1 MFASLNVLKELQK
14 HYETNPKD
22 PLKGIIW
29 HTQGSGKTALT
40 YHLTKLIR
48 DFFSPLNKKTKFYFI
63 VDRLDLLEQAK
74 NEFLKRGLC
83 AHEAEN
89 KEDLSQKLKSSSVF
103 ENPQGNDEIIVVNIQ
118 KFKAPNEEKSPN
130 EDLSDSA
137 PKEIVSKTELQ
148 EAAKDNHDLQRV
160 FIIDEA
166 HRSYDPKGCFYANL
180 IECDKTAIKIALTG
194 TPLLEDNAQDKA
206 TKNTFGDYLHTYSY
220 AESIKDRHTLKL
232 QLEIIE
238 KSYKEKLQAIYRL
251 LQESITIEDI
261 EVKKETIFNH
271 ERYIKE
277 MLFYIIRDL
286 LFFRLGNNDEN
297 LKAMVVCFSSKQ
309 AKLANLLFNEVQEK
323 VLQENPNLKILK
335 KLQSSLILHN
345 EQEVKEKIYSFKHE
359 DTDIVFVFNM
369 LLTGFDL
376 PSLKRLYIHREL
388 KDHNLLQALARVNRS
403 YNNMSFG
410 YLIDFVGIKENY
422 DKTTDDYLKELNQFN
437 QSDSNIKDNL
447 KDMFADRKTLEKD
460 IKNAYDDLFNY
471 PIDDIEGMTS
481 AIVSMSEMNELLK
494 VSRAINT
501 LKERYNLIR
510 TSNDEKILS
519 LKEKM
524 DIEKISKISSMLHKK
539 AKQLHA
545 LKNINEP
552 KNPNDLIVLEDLIA
566 LLDFK
571 IEFKESKEL
580 HFKEREE
587 ISAKQKQAK
596 EMLEKIPDQQDKE
609 IQKFYKDFNKD
620 EKEDFFITLTDK
632 RLPKLAYDELLSY
645 LFEKHFNDNDLHLK
659 LDIIFNRISSNNA
672 ELFNTTSTDKTTIA
686 LFESISPYVNE
697 ESKRANFTRVLL
709 DKLKKFNFKQAF
721 LNLQNQQGYDFFAP
735 IFEYLIKDYNNNSGG
750 KYAEYYTPLS
760 IASII
765 AKLLIDEPTQS
776 VKIYDPSAGTGTL
789 LMALA
794 HQIGTDSCTLYAQDI
809 SQKSLRMLKLN
820 LILNDLTHSLKN
832 AIEGNTLTNPYHSKE
847 CKGKMDY
854 IVSNPPFKLDFSNE
868 HAEISQNKNDFFLG
882 VPNIPKNDKSKM
894 PIYTLFFQHCLNM
907 LSNKGKGAIIVPT
920 GFISAKSGIENKIVR
935 HLVDEKLVYG
945 VVCMPSQVFAN
956 TSTNVSIIFFQK
968 TPSAKEVVLID
979 ASKLGEEYTENK
991 NKKTRLRTSDI
1002 DLILETF
1009 NNKTPKADFC
1019 ALVSFDEITEKNYS
1033 LNPGQYFIIEDTS
1046 EKISQAEF
1054 ENLMQQYSSE
1064 LTSLFDESQ
1073 SLQQEILETLKGVR
1087 FE

>member
-14 HYETNPKD
+14 HYGTNPNPKD

-83 AHEAEN
+83 VHEAEN
-89 KEDLSQKLKSSSVF
+89 KEDLSQKLKNASVF
-103 ENPQGNDEIIVVNIQ
+103 EGPQGNDEIIVVNIQ
-118 KFKAPNEEKSPN
+118 KFKSPNEEKAPN
-130 EDLSDSA
+130 EDPSSA

-148 EAAKDNHDLQRV
+148 EATKDNHDLQRV

-206 TKNTFGDYLHTYSY
+206 TKNTFGNYLHTYSY

-271 ERYIKE
+271 ERYIKV
-277 MLFYIIRDL
+277 MLSYIIRDL
-286 LFFRLGNNDEN
+286 LNFRRVNNDEN
-297 LKAMVVCFSSKQ
+297 LKAMVICFSSTQ
-309 AKLANLLFNEVQEK
+309 ARLANLLFNEVQEK

-335 KLQSSLILHN
+335 KLQSSLILHD

-376 PSLKRLYIHREL
+376 PNLKRLYIHREL

-403 YNNMSFG
+403 YKNMSFG

-447 KDMFADRKTLEKD
+447 KDMFADRNILEKD

-471 PIDDIEGMTS
+471 PIDDIEAMTS
-481 AIVSMSEMNELLK
+481 AIVGISGMNELLK

-510 TSNDEKILS
+510 TSSDEKILS

-552 KNPNDLIVLEDLIA
+552 KNPNDLIILEDLIT

-580 HFKEREE
+580 RFKEKEE
-587 ISAKQKQAK
+587 ITTKQKQAK
-596 EMLEKIPDQQDKE
+596 EILEKIPDQQDKE
-609 IQKFYKDFNKD
+609 IQKFYKDFSKLLQTPTTSQNFEEISHSYDAIISQLKQHKEQTTHLLNK
-620 EKEDFFITLTDK
+620 
-632 RLPKLAYDELLSY
+632 Y
-645 LFEKHFNDNDLHLK
+645 DNDLSYAITHKRLHKRLMEQNISKGIFTLLSALK
-659 LDIIFNRISSNNA
+659 KAIDERIS
-672 ELFNTTSTDKTTIA
+672 
-686 LFESISPYVNE
+686 
-697 ESKRANFTRVLL
+697 KR
-709 DKLKKFNFKQAF
+709 
-721 LNLQNQQGYDFFAP
+721 
-735 IFEYLIKDYNNNSGG
+735 
-750 KYAEYYTPLS
+750 
-760 IASII
+760 
-765 AKLLIDEPTQS
+765 
-776 VKIYDPSAGTGTL
+776 
-789 LMALA
+789 
-794 HQIGTDSCTLYAQDI
+794 
-809 SQKSLRMLKLN
+809 
-820 LILNDLTHSLKN
+820 
-832 AIEGNTLTNPYHSKE
+832 
-847 CKGKMDY
+847 
-854 IVSNPPFKLDFSNE
+854 
-868 HAEISQNKNDFFLG
+868 
-882 VPNIPKNDKSKM
+882 
-894 PIYTLFFQHCLNM
+894 
-907 LSNKGKGAIIVPT
+907 
-920 GFISAKSGIENKIVR
+920 
-935 HLVDEKLVYG
+935 
-945 VVCMPSQVFAN
+945 
-956 TSTNVSIIFFQK
+956 
-968 TPSAKEVVLID
+968 
-979 ASKLGEEYTENK
+979 
-991 NKKTRLRTSDI
+991 
-1002 DLILETF
+1002 
-1009 NNKTPKADFC
+1009 
-1019 ALVSFDEITEKNYS
+1019 
-1033 LNPGQYFIIEDTS
+1033 
-1046 EKISQAEF
+1046 
-1054 ENLMQQYSSE
+1054 
-1064 LTSLFDESQ
+1064 
-1073 SLQQEILETLKGVR
+1073 QEILEDKDYLENAIKVELREAFKKNPSLKDLEKEEELIVQTLFNNLTQNHHQGNSHA
-1087 FE
+1087 

>member
-14 HYETNPKD
+14 HYENNPKD

-83 AHEAEN
+83 VHEAEN
-89 KEDLSQKLKSSSVF
+89 KEDLSQKLKNSSVF
-103 ENPQGNDEIIVVNIQ
+103 EGSQGNDEIIVVNIQ
-118 KFKAPNEEKSPN
+118 KFKAPNEEKAPN
-130 EDLSDSA
+130 EDPSSA

-148 EAAKDNHDLQRV
+148 ESVQNSHNLQRV

-206 TKNTFGDYLHTYSY
+206 TKNTFGNYLHTYSY

-232 QLEIIE
+232 QLESIE
-238 KSYKEKLQAIYRL
+238 KSYKEKLQKIYRL

-271 ERYIKE
+271 EGYIKE
-277 MLFYIIRDL
+277 MLYYIIRDL
-286 LFFRLGNNDEN
+286 LNFRRVNNDEN
-297 LKAMVVCFSSKQ
+297 LKAMVVCFSSAQ
-309 AKLANLLFNEVQEK
+309 AKLANWLFNEVQEK
-323 VLQENPNLKILK
+323 VLQENPNLRILK
-335 KLQSSLILHN
+335 KLQSSLILHD
-345 EQEVKEKIYSFKHE
+345 EQEVKEKIHSFKHE

-376 PSLKRLYIHREL
+376 PNLKRLYIHREL

-460 IKNAYDDLFNY
+460 IKNAYDDLFDY

-481 AIVSMSEMNELLK
+481 TIVSISEMNELLK

-524 DIEKISKISSMLHKK
+524 DIEKISKISSMLSKK

-552 KNPNDLIVLEDLIA
+552 KNPNDLIILEDLIA

-580 HFKEREE
+580 RFKEKEE
-587 ISAKQKQAK
+587 ISAKYKQAK
-596 EMLEKIPDQQDKE
+596 EMLEKIPDKQDKE
-609 IQKFYKDFNKD
+609 VQKISKELSKLIQEPLTNHNFEEISHSYSVIISQLKQH
-620 EKEDFFITLTDK
+620 KEQTTNLLSKYDNDRAYVITHK
-632 RLPKLAYDELLSY
+632 RLHDRLMEENISKGIFTLLSA
-645 LFEKHFNDNDLHLK
+645 LK
-659 LDIIFNRISSNNA
+659 KSIDERISKRQ
-672 ELFNTTSTDKTTIA
+672 EIL
-686 LFESISPYVNE
+686 NE
-697 ESKRANFTRVLL
+697 E
-709 DKLKKFNFKQAF
+709 
-721 LNLQNQQGYDFFAP
+721 
-735 IFEYLIKDYNNNSGG
+735 DY
-750 KYAEYYTPLS
+750 
-760 IASII
+760 
-765 AKLLIDEPTQS
+765 
-776 VKIYDPSAGTGTL
+776 
-789 LMALA
+789 
-794 HQIGTDSCTLYAQDI
+794 
-809 SQKSLRMLKLN
+809 
-820 LILNDLTHSLKN
+820 LKN
-832 AIEGNTLTNPYHSKE
+832 AIKLELRNAFKENPSLKDLEKE
-847 CKGKMDY
+847 KEL
-854 IVSNPPFKLDFSNE
+854 I
-868 HAEISQNKNDFFLG
+868 IQ
-882 VPNIPKNDKSKM
+882 
-894 PIYTLFFQHCLNM
+894 TLFN
-907 LSNKGKGAIIVPT
+907 
-920 GFISAKSGIENKIVR
+920 
-935 HLVDEKLVYG
+935 
-945 VVCMPSQVFAN
+945 
-956 TSTNVSIIFFQK
+956 
-968 TPSAKEVVLID
+968 
-979 ASKLGEEYTENK
+979 
-991 NKKTRLRTSDI
+991 
-1002 DLILETF
+1002 
-1009 NNKTPKADFC
+1009 
-1019 ALVSFDEITEKNYS
+1019 
-1033 LNPGQYFIIEDTS
+1033 
-1046 EKISQAEF
+1046 
-1054 ENLMQQYSSE
+1054 E
-1064 LTSLFDESQ
+1064 LQNHHQGNSHAQ
-1073 SLQQEILETLKGVR
+1073 
-1087 FE
+1087 

>member
-83 AHEAEN
+83 VHEAEN
-89 KEDLSQKLKSSSVF
+89 KEDLSQKLKNSRVF
-103 ENPQGNDEIIVVNIQ
+103 EGPQGNDEIIVVNIQ

-130 EDLSDSA
+130 EDPSNST

-148 EAAKDNHDLQRV
+148 ESIQNSRNLQRV

-206 TKNTFGDYLHTYSY
+206 TKKTFGDYLHTYSY
-220 AESIKDRHTLKL
+220 TESIKDKHTLKL
-232 QLEIIE
+232 QLESIE
-238 KSYKEKLQAIYRL
+238 TSYKEKLQEIYRL
-251 LQESITIEDI
+251 LQESITIENT

-277 MLFYIIRDL
+277 MLSYIIRDL
-286 LFFRLGNNDEN
+286 LDFRRLNDDEN
-297 LKAMVVCFSSKQ
+297 LKAMVVCFSSAQ
-309 AKLANLLFNEVQEK
+309 AKLANWLFNEVQEK
-323 VLQENPNLKILK
+323 VLQENPNLRILK
-335 KLQSSLILHN
+335 KLQSSLILHD
-345 EQEVKEKIYSFKHE
+345 EQEVKEKIYSFKHK

-376 PSLKRLYIHREL
+376 PNLKRLYIHREL

-437 QSDSNIKDNL
+437 QSDFNIKDNL
-447 KDMFADRKTLEKD
+447 KDMFADRKFLEKD

-471 PIDDIEGMTS
+471 PIDDIEAMTS
-481 AIVSMSEMNELLK
+481 AIVGISGMNELLK

-524 DIEKISKISSMLHKK
+524 DIEKINKISSMLHKK
-539 AKQLHA
+539 AKHLHA

-552 KNPNDLIVLEDLIA
+552 KNPNDLMILEDLIA

-580 HFKEREE
+580 RFKEKEE
-587 ISAKQKQAK
+587 ISAKYKQAK
-596 EMLEKIPDQQDKE
+596 EMLEKIPDKQDKE
-609 IQKFYKDFNKD
+609 IQKISKELSKLIQEPLTNDNFDGISHSYSAIISQLKQHKEQTTNLLNKYNND
-620 EKEDFFITLTDK
+620 RAYVITHK
-632 RLPKLAYDELLSY
+632 RLHDRLMEENISKGIFTLLS
-645 LFEKHFNDNDLHLK
+645 
-659 LDIIFNRISSNNA
+659 A
-672 ELFNTTSTDKTTIA
+672 
-686 LFESISPYVNE
+686 
-697 ESKRANFTRVLL
+697 
-709 DKLKKFNFKQAF
+709 LKKALDARIFK
-721 LNLQNQQGYDFFAP
+721 
-735 IFEYLIKDYNNNSGG
+735 
-750 KYAEYYTPLS
+750 
-760 IASII
+760 
-765 AKLLIDEPTQS
+765 
-776 VKIYDPSAGTGTL
+776 
-789 LMALA
+789 
-794 HQIGTDSCTLYAQDI
+794 
-809 SQKSLRMLKLN
+809 R
-820 LILNDLTHSLKN
+820 
-832 AIEGNTLTNPYHSKE
+832 
-847 CKGKMDY
+847 
-854 IVSNPPFKLDFSNE
+854 
-868 HAEISQNKNDFFLG
+868 
-882 VPNIPKNDKSKM
+882 
-894 PIYTLFFQHCLNM
+894 
-907 LSNKGKGAIIVPT
+907 
-920 GFISAKSGIENKIVR
+920 
-935 HLVDEKLVYG
+935 
-945 VVCMPSQVFAN
+945 
-956 TSTNVSIIFFQK
+956 
-968 TPSAKEVVLID
+968 
-979 ASKLGEEYTENK
+979 
-991 NKKTRLRTSDI
+991 
-1002 DLILETF
+1002 
-1009 NNKTPKADFC
+1009 
-1019 ALVSFDEITEKNYS
+1019 
-1033 LNPGQYFIIEDTS
+1033 
-1046 EKISQAEF
+1046 
-1054 ENLMQQYSSE
+1054 
-1064 LTSLFDESQ
+1064 
-1073 SLQQEILETLKGVR
+1073 QEILNEETTLKTAIKAELRDAFKENPSLKDLEKETEFITQTLFNELTQNHHQGNLNA
-1087 FE
+1087 

>member
-1 MFASLNVLKELQK
+1 MPYNEITRVQIPALVHLAKLGYNFISQKNKPKLDTATNILTHSFTQAFEHLNPTKNAKDSLAEMKKRLNYDDLGKSFYEYLLKSENQIIDFDNPNNNLYEMMAELPYKSFRPDITLFINGLPLVNIEVKQPYAKKGITEEKNRHIKRYENPENKVFYNLAQIWLFSDNLPYDENNPDQGAFYSASYSPIFQRFVEADRLDITPPTENDQNHQNHRLLEEIQKRVLNEFNLKDTDTPKSPKDTPTNSLLTSFCSQKRLCFILKYGISFLKEKSEFKKHIWRYAQMFASLNVLKELQK

-48 DFFSPLNKKTKFYFI
+48 DFFSPLGKKTKFYFI

-118 KFKAPNEEKSPN
+118 RFKAPNEEKSPN
-130 EDLSDSA
+130 EDPSNSA
-137 PKEIVSKTELQ
+137 PKEIISKTELQ
-148 EAAKDNHDLQRV
+148 ESIQNSRNLQRV

-180 IECDKTAIKIALTG
+180 IECDKTAVKIALTG

-206 TKNTFGDYLHTYSY
+206 TRNTFGNYLHTYSY

-238 KSYKEKLQAIYRL
+238 KSYKEKLQKIYRL

-277 MLFYIIRDL
+277 MLYYIIRDL
-286 LFFRLGNNDEN
+286 LNFRRVNNDEN
-297 LKAMVVCFSSKQ
+297 LKAMVVCFSSAQ
-309 AKLANLLFNEVQEK
+309 ARLANLLFNEVQEK
-323 VLQENPNLKILK
+323 VLQENPNLKILN
-335 KLQSSLILHN
+335 KLQSSLILHD
-345 EQEVKEKIYSFKHE
+345 EQEVKEKIYSFKHGN
-359 DTDIVFVFNM
+359 TDIVFVFNM

-376 PSLKRLYIHREL
+376 PNLKRLYIHREL

-460 IKNAYDDLFNY
+460 IKNAYNDLFNY
-471 PIDDIEGMTS
+471 PIDDIEAMTS
-481 AIVSMSEMNELLK
+481 TIVNISAMNELLK
-494 VSRAINT
+494 VSQAINT
-501 LKERYNLIR
+501 LKECYNLIR
-510 TSNDEKILS
+510 TSSDEKILS
-519 LKEKM
+519 LKEKI

-571 IEFKESKEL
+571 IEFKEREEL
-580 HFKEREE
+580 HFKEKEE
-587 ISAKQKQAK
+587 ITNKYKQAK

-609 IQKFYKDFNKD
+609 IQKIYKDLSKLIQEPLTNHNFDGISHSYSVIISQLKQH
-620 EKEDFFITLTDK
+620 KEQTTN
-632 RLPKLAYDELLSY
+632 LLSKY
-645 LFEKHFNDNDLHLK
+645 DNDLSYVITHKRLHDRLMEENISKGIFTLLSALK
-659 LDIIFNRISSNNA
+659 KALDARISNRQ
-672 ELFNTTSTDKTTIA
+672 EIL
-686 LFESISPYVNE
+686 NE
-697 ESKRANFTRVLL
+697 ET
-709 DKLKKFNFKQAF
+709 
-721 LNLQNQQGYDFFAP
+721 
-735 IFEYLIKDYNNNSGG
+735 
-750 KYAEYYTPLS
+750 T
-760 IASII
+760 
-765 AKLLIDEPTQS
+765 
-776 VKIYDPSAGTGTL
+776 
-789 LMALA
+789 
-794 HQIGTDSCTLYAQDI
+794 
-809 SQKSLRMLKLN
+809 
-820 LILNDLTHSLKN
+820 LKN
-832 AIEGNTLTNPYHSKE
+832 AIKVELRDAFKE
-847 CKGKMDY
+847 YLSLKDLEKEKEF
-854 IVSNPPFKLDFSNE
+854 IT
-868 HAEISQNKNDFFLG
+868 Q
-882 VPNIPKNDKSKM
+882 
-894 PIYTLFFQHCLNM
+894 TLFN
-907 LSNKGKGAIIVPT
+907 
-920 GFISAKSGIENKIVR
+920 
-935 HLVDEKLVYG
+935 
-945 VVCMPSQVFAN
+945 
-956 TSTNVSIIFFQK
+956 
-968 TPSAKEVVLID
+968 
-979 ASKLGEEYTENK
+979 
-991 NKKTRLRTSDI
+991 
-1002 DLILETF
+1002 
-1009 NNKTPKADFC
+1009 
-1019 ALVSFDEITEKNYS
+1019 
-1033 LNPGQYFIIEDTS
+1033 
-1046 EKISQAEF
+1046 
-1054 ENLMQQYSSE
+1054 E
-1064 LTSLFDESQ
+1064 LTQNHHQGNSHAQ
-1073 SLQQEILETLKGVR
+1073 
-1087 FE
+1087 

>member
-14 HYETNPKD
+14 HYENNPNQKD

-83 AHEAEN
+83 VHEAEN
-89 KEDLSQKLKSSSVF
+89 KEDLSQKLKNSSVF
-103 ENPQGNDEIIVVNIQ
+103 EGPQGNDEIIVVNIQ
-118 KFKAPNEEKSPN
+118 KFKAPNEEKAPN
-130 EDLSDSA
+130 EDLSSA
-137 PKEIVSKTELQ
+137 PKEIISKTELQ
-148 EAAKDNHDLQRV
+148 EATKDNHDLQRV

-206 TKNTFGDYLHTYSY
+206 TKKTFGGYLHTYSY

-251 LQESITIEDI
+251 LQESITIENT

-277 MLFYIIRDL
+277 MLSYIIRDL
-286 LFFRLGNNDEN
+286 LDFRRLNDDEN
-297 LKAMVVCFSSKQ
+297 LKAMVICFSSVQ
-309 AKLANLLFNEVQEK
+309 AKLANLLFNKVQEK
-323 VLQENPNLKILK
+323 VLQENPNLRILN
-335 KLQSSLILHN
+335 KLQSSLILHD
-345 EQEVKEKIYSFKHE
+345 EQEVKEKIYSFKHG

-447 KDMFADRKTLEKD
+447 KDMFADRKTLEED
-460 IKNAYDDLFNY
+460 IKNAYDDLFDY

-481 AIVSMSEMNELLK
+481 AIVGMSAMNELLK
-494 VSRAINT
+494 VSHAINT
-501 LKERYNLIR
+501 LKINYNLIR
-510 TSNDEKILS
+510 TSSDEKILS

-524 DIEKISKISSMLHKK
+524 DIEKINKISSTLHKK
-539 AKQLHA
+539 AKHLHA

-580 HFKEREE
+580 HFKEKEE
-587 ISAKQKQAK
+587 ISAKYKQAK
-596 EMLEKIPDQQDKE
+596 EMLEKIPDKQDKE
-609 IQKFYKDFNKD
+609 VQKISKELSKLLQEPLTNHNFDGISHSYSVIISQLKQHKEQTTNLLNKYNND
-620 EKEDFFITLTDK
+620 RAYAITHK
-632 RLPKLAYDELLSY
+632 RLHNRFMEENISKGIFTLLSA
-645 LFEKHFNDNDLHLK
+645 LK
-659 LDIIFNRISSNNA
+659 KALDERIS
-672 ELFNTTSTDKTTIA
+672 
-686 LFESISPYVNE
+686 
-697 ESKRANFTRVLL
+697 KR
-709 DKLKKFNFKQAF
+709 
-721 LNLQNQQGYDFFAP
+721 
-735 IFEYLIKDYNNNSGG
+735 
-750 KYAEYYTPLS
+750 
-760 IASII
+760 
-765 AKLLIDEPTQS
+765 
-776 VKIYDPSAGTGTL
+776 
-789 LMALA
+789 
-794 HQIGTDSCTLYAQDI
+794 
-809 SQKSLRMLKLN
+809 
-820 LILNDLTHSLKN
+820 
-832 AIEGNTLTNPYHSKE
+832 
-847 CKGKMDY
+847 
-854 IVSNPPFKLDFSNE
+854 
-868 HAEISQNKNDFFLG
+868 
-882 VPNIPKNDKSKM
+882 
-894 PIYTLFFQHCLNM
+894 
-907 LSNKGKGAIIVPT
+907 
-920 GFISAKSGIENKIVR
+920 
-935 HLVDEKLVYG
+935 
-945 VVCMPSQVFAN
+945 
-956 TSTNVSIIFFQK
+956 
-968 TPSAKEVVLID
+968 
-979 ASKLGEEYTENK
+979 
-991 NKKTRLRTSDI
+991 
-1002 DLILETF
+1002 
-1009 NNKTPKADFC
+1009 
-1019 ALVSFDEITEKNYS
+1019 
-1033 LNPGQYFIIEDTS
+1033 
-1046 EKISQAEF
+1046 
-1054 ENLMQQYSSE
+1054 
-1064 LTSLFDESQ
+1064 
-1073 SLQQEILETLKGVR
+1073 QEILNEETTLKTAIKIELRNAFKENPSLKDLKKETEFIVQTLFNELTQNHHQGNLNA
-1087 FE
+1087 

>member
-14 HYETNPKD
+14 HYENNPKD

-74 NEFLKRGLC
+74 NEFLKRGLEV
-83 AHEAEN
+83 HEAKD
-89 KEDLSQKLKSSSVF
+89 KEDLSQKLKNASVF

-118 KFKAPNEEKSPN
+118 KFKSPNEEKAPN
-130 EDLSDSA
+130 EDPSSA

-148 EAAKDNHDLQRV
+148 EATKDNHDLQRV

-194 TPLLEDNAQDKA
+194 TPLLEYNVQDKA
-206 TKNTFGDYLHTYSY
+206 TRNTFGNYLHTYSY
-220 AESIKDRHTLKL
+220 AESIKDRHTLTL

-238 KSYKEKLQAIYRL
+238 KSYKEKLQEIYRL

-261 EVKKETIFNH
+261 EVKKEFIFNH

-286 LFFRLGNNDEN
+286 LNFRRVNNDEN
-297 LKAMVVCFSSKQ
+297 LKAMVVCFSSAQ

-323 VLQENPNLKILK
+323 VLQENPNLRILK
-335 KLQSSLILHN
+335 KLQSSLILHD

-376 PSLKRLYIHREL
+376 PNLKRLYIHREL

-403 YNNMSFG
+403 YKNMSFG

-447 KDMFADRKTLEKD
+447 KDMFADREVLEKD

-471 PIDDIEGMTS
+471 PIDDIEAMTS
-481 AIVSMSEMNELLK
+481 AIVGISGMNELVK
-494 VSRAINT
+494 VSHAINT

-552 KNPNDLIVLEDLIA
+552 KNPNDLIILEDLIA

-571 IEFKESKEL
+571 IEFKERKEL
-580 HFKEREE
+580 RFKEQEE

-596 EMLEKIPDQQDKE
+596 EILEEIPDKQDKE
-609 IQKFYKDFNKD
+609 IQKFYKDFSKLLQTPATSQNFEEISHSYDAIISQLKQHKEQTTHLLNK
-620 EKEDFFITLTDK
+620 
-632 RLPKLAYDELLSY
+632 Y
-645 LFEKHFNDNDLHLK
+645 DNDLSYAITHKRLHDRLMEQNISNQTGICDLLSALK
-659 LDIIFNRISSNNA
+659 SAIDARIFKRQEI
-672 ELFNTTSTDKTTIA
+672 L
-686 LFESISPYVNE
+686 NE
-697 ESKRANFTRVLL
+697 E
-709 DKLKKFNFKQAF
+709 
-721 LNLQNQQGYDFFAP
+721 
-735 IFEYLIKDYNNNSGG
+735 
-750 KYAEYYTPLS
+750 YY
-760 IASII
+760 
-765 AKLLIDEPTQS
+765 
-776 VKIYDPSAGTGTL
+776 
-789 LMALA
+789 
-794 HQIGTDSCTLYAQDI
+794 
-809 SQKSLRMLKLN
+809 
-820 LILNDLTHSLKN
+820 LKN
-832 AIEGNTLTNPYHSKE
+832 AIKAELRDAFKKDPSLKDLEKE
-847 CKGKMDY
+847 KEL
-854 IVSNPPFKLDFSNE
+854 IV
-868 HAEISQNKNDFFLG
+868 Q
-882 VPNIPKNDKSKM
+882 
-894 PIYTLFFQHCLNM
+894 TLFN
-907 LSNKGKGAIIVPT
+907 
-920 GFISAKSGIENKIVR
+920 
-935 HLVDEKLVYG
+935 
-945 VVCMPSQVFAN
+945 
-956 TSTNVSIIFFQK
+956 
-968 TPSAKEVVLID
+968 
-979 ASKLGEEYTENK
+979 
-991 NKKTRLRTSDI
+991 
-1002 DLILETF
+1002 
-1009 NNKTPKADFC
+1009 
-1019 ALVSFDEITEKNYS
+1019 
-1033 LNPGQYFIIEDTS
+1033 
-1046 EKISQAEF
+1046 
-1054 ENLMQQYSSE
+1054 E
-1064 LTSLFDESQ
+1064 LTQNHHQGNSHA
-1073 SLQQEILETLKGVR
+1073 
-1087 FE
+1087 

>member
-1 MFASLNVLKELQK
+1 MPYNEITRVQIPALMHLAKLGYDFIPAKNKPNLDTATNILTDSFTQAFERLNPNKNAKDVLAEIKKRLNYDDLGKSFYEYLLKSENQIIDFDNPNNNLYEMMTELPYKSFRPDITLFINGLPLVNVEVKQPFAEQGIKEERDRHIKRYKNPENKVFYNLAQIWLFSDNLPYDENNPDQGAFYSASYSPIFQRFVEAHKLDITPPPPENEQSHQNHQNHRSLEEIQKRVLKEFNLKDTDYQESPKETPTNPLLTSFCSPKRLCFILKYGISFLKEKSEFKKHIWRYAQMFASLNVLKELQK

-118 KFKAPNEEKSPN
+118 KFKAPNEEKAPN
-130 EDLSDSA
+130 EDPSSA
-137 PKEIVSKTELQ
+137 PKEIISKTELQ
-148 EAAKDNHDLQRV
+148 EATKDNHDLQRV

-180 IECDKTAIKIALTG
+180 IECDKTAVKIALTG

-206 TKNTFGDYLHTYSY
+206 TKNTFGNYLHTYSY
-220 AESIKDRHTLKL
+220 AESIKDRHTLTL

-238 KSYKEKLQAIYRL
+238 KSYKEKLQKIYRL

-277 MLFYIIRDL
+277 MLYYIIRDL
-286 LFFRLGNNDEN
+286 LNFRRVNNDEN
-297 LKAMVVCFSSKQ
+297 LKAMVVCFSSAQ

-335 KLQSSLILHN
+335 KLQSSLILHD

-376 PSLKRLYIHREL
+376 PNLKRLYIHREL

-403 YNNMSFG
+403 YKNMSFG
-410 YLIDFVGIKENY
+410 YLIDFIGIKENY
-422 DKTTDDYLKELNQFN
+422 DKTTDDYLKELNRFN

-447 KDMFADRKTLEKD
+447 KDMFADRNILEKD
-460 IKNAYDDLFNY
+460 IKNAYDDLFDY
-471 PIDDIEGMTS
+471 PIDDIEAMTS
-481 AIVSMSEMNELLK
+481 AIVGMSTMNELLK
-494 VSRAINT
+494 VSHAINT

-539 AKQLHA
+539 AKHLHA

-552 KNPNDLIVLEDLIA
+552 KNPNDLMILEDLIA

-571 IEFKESKEL
+571 IEFKEREEL
-580 HFKEREE
+580 HFKEKEE
-587 ISAKQKQAK
+587 ITNKYKQAK

-609 IQKFYKDFNKD
+609 IQKIYKDLSKLIQEPLTNHNFDGISHSYSVIISQLKQHKEQTTNLLNKYNND
-620 EKEDFFITLTDK
+620 RAYVITHK
-632 RLPKLAYDELLSY
+632 RLHDRLMEENISKGIFTLLSA
-645 LFEKHFNDNDLHLK
+645 LK
-659 LDIIFNRISSNNA
+659 KALDERIS
-672 ELFNTTSTDKTTIA
+672 
-686 LFESISPYVNE
+686 
-697 ESKRANFTRVLL
+697 KR
-709 DKLKKFNFKQAF
+709 
-721 LNLQNQQGYDFFAP
+721 
-735 IFEYLIKDYNNNSGG
+735 
-750 KYAEYYTPLS
+750 
-760 IASII
+760 
-765 AKLLIDEPTQS
+765 
-776 VKIYDPSAGTGTL
+776 
-789 LMALA
+789 
-794 HQIGTDSCTLYAQDI
+794 
-809 SQKSLRMLKLN
+809 
-820 LILNDLTHSLKN
+820 
-832 AIEGNTLTNPYHSKE
+832 
-847 CKGKMDY
+847 
-854 IVSNPPFKLDFSNE
+854 
-868 HAEISQNKNDFFLG
+868 
-882 VPNIPKNDKSKM
+882 
-894 PIYTLFFQHCLNM
+894 
-907 LSNKGKGAIIVPT
+907 
-920 GFISAKSGIENKIVR
+920 
-935 HLVDEKLVYG
+935 
-945 VVCMPSQVFAN
+945 
-956 TSTNVSIIFFQK
+956 
-968 TPSAKEVVLID
+968 
-979 ASKLGEEYTENK
+979 
-991 NKKTRLRTSDI
+991 
-1002 DLILETF
+1002 
-1009 NNKTPKADFC
+1009 
-1019 ALVSFDEITEKNYS
+1019 
-1033 LNPGQYFIIEDTS
+1033 
-1046 EKISQAEF
+1046 
-1054 ENLMQQYSSE
+1054 
-1064 LTSLFDESQ
+1064 
-1073 SLQQEILETLKGVR
+1073 QEILNEETTLKTAIKAELRDAFNKNPSLKDLEKEKEFITQTLFNELPQNHHQGNLNA
-1087 FE
+1087 

>member
-1 MFASLNVLKELQK
+1 MHPPPPENYENHQSHQNHRSLEEIQKRILKEFNLKDTDYQESPEDTPTNSLLTSFCSPKRLCFILKYGISFLKEKSEFKKHVWRYAQMFASLNVLKELQK

-48 DFFSPLNKKTKFYFI
+48 DFFSQSNLNKKTKFYFI

-83 AHEAEN
+83 VHEAEN
-89 KEDLSQKLKSSSVF
+89 KEDLSQKLKNASVF
-103 ENPQGNDEIIVVNIQ
+103 EGPQGNDEIIVVNIQ

-130 EDLSDSA
+130 EDLSSA
-137 PKEIVSKTELQ
+137 PKEIISKTELQ
-148 EAAKDNHDLQRV
+148 EATKDNHDLQRV

-206 TKNTFGDYLHTYSY
+206 TKNTFGNYLHTYSY
-220 AESIKDRHTLKL
+220 AESIKDKHTLKL
-232 QLEIIE
+232 QLESIE
-238 KSYKEKLQAIYRL
+238 TSYKEKLQKIYRL

-286 LFFRLGNNDEN
+286 LNFRRVNNDEH
-297 LKAMVVCFSSKQ
+297 LKAMVVCFSSAQ
-309 AKLANLLFNEVQEK
+309 ARLANLLFNEVQEK
-323 VLQENPNLKILK
+323 VLQENPNLRILN
-335 KLQSSLILHN
+335 KLKSSLILHD
-345 EQEVKEKIYSFKHE
+345 EQEVKEKIYSFKHK

-388 KDHNLLQALARVNRS
+388 KDHNLLQALARVNRP

-410 YLIDFVGIKENY
+410 YLIDFVGIQENF

-437 QSDSNIKDNL
+437 QSDSNIKDDL

-460 IKNAYDDLFNY
+460 IKNAYNDLFDY
-471 PIDDIEGMTS
+471 PIDDIEDMTN
-481 AIVSMSEMNELLK
+481 AINRISEINELQK

-545 LKNINEP
+545 LKNLNEP

-571 IEFKESKEL
+571 IEFKERKEL
-580 HFKEREE
+580 RFKEQEE

-596 EMLEKIPDQQDKE
+596 EILEKIPDQQDKE
-609 IQKFYKDFNKD
+609 IQKFYKDFSKLLQTPATSQNFEEISHSYDAIISQLKQHKEQTTHLLNKYD
-620 EKEDFFITLTDK
+620 NALAYAITHK
-632 RLPKLAYDELLSY
+632 RLHKRLMEENISGQVGIFTILSALKKSIDE
-645 LFEKHFNDNDLHLK
+645 
-659 LDIIFNRISSNNA
+659 RISKRQ
-672 ELFNTTSTDKTTIA
+672 EIL
-686 LFESISPYVNE
+686 NE
-697 ESKRANFTRVLL
+697 E
-709 DKLKKFNFKQAF
+709 
-721 LNLQNQQGYDFFAP
+721 
-735 IFEYLIKDYNNNSGG
+735 
-750 KYAEYYTPLS
+750 YY
-760 IASII
+760 
-765 AKLLIDEPTQS
+765 
-776 VKIYDPSAGTGTL
+776 
-789 LMALA
+789 
-794 HQIGTDSCTLYAQDI
+794 
-809 SQKSLRMLKLN
+809 
-820 LILNDLTHSLKN
+820 LKN
-832 AIEGNTLTNPYHSKE
+832 AIKVELNDAFKKNPSLKDLQKE
-847 CKGKMDY
+847 KEF
-854 IVSNPPFKLDFSNE
+854 IT
-868 HAEISQNKNDFFLG
+868 Q
-882 VPNIPKNDKSKM
+882 
-894 PIYTLFFQHCLNM
+894 TLFN
-907 LSNKGKGAIIVPT
+907 
-920 GFISAKSGIENKIVR
+920 
-935 HLVDEKLVYG
+935 
-945 VVCMPSQVFAN
+945 
-956 TSTNVSIIFFQK
+956 
-968 TPSAKEVVLID
+968 
-979 ASKLGEEYTENK
+979 
-991 NKKTRLRTSDI
+991 
-1002 DLILETF
+1002 
-1009 NNKTPKADFC
+1009 
-1019 ALVSFDEITEKNYS
+1019 
-1033 LNPGQYFIIEDTS
+1033 
-1046 EKISQAEF
+1046 
-1054 ENLMQQYSSE
+1054 E
-1064 LTSLFDESQ
+1064 LTQNHHQGNSHAQ
-1073 SLQQEILETLKGVR
+1073 
-1087 FE
+1087 

>member
-48 DFFSPLNKKTKFYFI
+48 DFFSQSNLNKKTKFYFI

-130 EDLSDSA
+130 EDPSNSA

-148 EAAKDNHDLQRV
+148 ESIQNSRNLQRV

-180 IECDKTAIKIALTG
+180 IECDKTAVKIALTG

-206 TKNTFGDYLHTYSY
+206 TRNTFGNYLHTYSY
-220 AESIKDRHTLKL
+220 TESIKDRHTLKL
-232 QLEIIE
+232 QLESIE
-238 KSYKEKLQAIYRL
+238 TSYKEKLQEIYRL

-261 EVKKETIFNH
+261 EVKKETIFND
-271 ERYIKE
+271 EKYIKE

-286 LFFRLGNNDEN
+286 LNFRRVNNDEN

-309 AKLANLLFNEVQEK
+309 AKLANCLFNEVQEK
-323 VLQENPNLKILK
+323 VLQENPNLRILN
-335 KLQSSLILHN
+335 KLQSSLILHD
-345 EQEVKEKIYSFKHE
+345 EQEVKEKIHSFKHE

-410 YLIDFVGIKENY
+410 YLIDFVGIQENY
-422 DKTTDDYLKELNQFN
+422 DKTTDDYLKELNRFN
-437 QSDSNIKDNL
+437 QSGANSDSNL
-447 KDMFADRKTLEKD
+447 KDIFADRETLEKD

-471 PIDDIEGMTS
+471 PIDNIEGMTS
-481 AIVSMSEMNELLK
+481 AIVSMSAMNELLK

-510 TSNDEKILS
+510 TSSDEKILS

-524 DIEKISKISSMLHKK
+524 DIEKIHKISSMLHKK
-539 AKQLHA
+539 AKHLHA

-571 IEFKESKEL
+571 IEFKERKEL
-580 HFKEREE
+580 RFKEQEE
-587 ISAKQKQAK
+587 ITNKQKQAK
-596 EMLEKIPDQQDKE
+596 EILEKIPDQQDKE
-609 IQKFYKDFNKD
+609 IQKFYKDFSKLLQTPATSQNFEEISHSYDAIISQLKQHKEQTTHLLNK
-620 EKEDFFITLTDK
+620 
-632 RLPKLAYDELLSY
+632 Y
-645 LFEKHFNDNDLHLK
+645 DNDLSYAITHKRLMEQNISNPTVIFTLLSALK
-659 LDIIFNRISSNNA
+659 KALDTRIFKRQEI
-672 ELFNTTSTDKTTIA
+672 L
-686 LFESISPYVNE
+686 NE
-697 ESKRANFTRVLL
+697 ET
-709 DKLKKFNFKQAF
+709 
-721 LNLQNQQGYDFFAP
+721 
-735 IFEYLIKDYNNNSGG
+735 
-750 KYAEYYTPLS
+750 T
-760 IASII
+760 
-765 AKLLIDEPTQS
+765 
-776 VKIYDPSAGTGTL
+776 
-789 LMALA
+789 
-794 HQIGTDSCTLYAQDI
+794 
-809 SQKSLRMLKLN
+809 
-820 LILNDLTHSLKN
+820 LKN
-832 AIEGNTLTNPYHSKE
+832 AIKVELR
-847 CKGKMDY
+847 DA
-854 IVSNPPFKLDFSNE
+854 F
-868 HAEISQNKNDFFLG
+868 NKNPSLKDLEKEKEF
-882 VPNIPKNDKSKM
+882 ITQ
-894 PIYTLFFQHCLNM
+894 TLFNELPQNHHQGNLN
-907 LSNKGKGAIIVPT
+907 A
-920 GFISAKSGIENKIVR
+920 
-935 HLVDEKLVYG
+935 
-945 VVCMPSQVFAN
+945 
-956 TSTNVSIIFFQK
+956 
-968 TPSAKEVVLID
+968 
-979 ASKLGEEYTENK
+979 
-991 NKKTRLRTSDI
+991 
-1002 DLILETF
+1002 
-1009 NNKTPKADFC
+1009 
-1019 ALVSFDEITEKNYS
+1019 
-1033 LNPGQYFIIEDTS
+1033 
-1046 EKISQAEF
+1046 
-1054 ENLMQQYSSE
+1054 
-1064 LTSLFDESQ
+1064 
-1073 SLQQEILETLKGVR
+1073 
-1087 FE
+1087 